1 MSSSRPGVVRIVRV
15 VPPVV
20 EAGVE
25 VTAAAAAVVVVVVVV
40 AAAIAA
46 AAVVVVVVVV
56 AAAIAAAVAV
66 REAGAA
72 TPLNIHVSSCQL
84 RCVSD
89 TRLFRAP
96 PL

>member
-1 MSSSRPGVVRIVRV
+1 MSSNRHRVVRIVRV

-25 VTAAAAAVVVVVVVV
+25 VTAAAAAVAVVVV
-40 AAAIAA
+40 AATA
-46 AAVVVVVVVV
+46 
-56 AAAIAAAVAV
+56 AAAVAV

-89 TRLFRAP
+89 TRLFRAR